1 MGVLFLNRPQG
12 QGRAAKPLPYAVEGN
27 PMAGTKTGTPTIIK
41 LARKI
46 CQIRAIWG
54 AGDLATKATPEFAA
68 AVAALAIACAAF
80 EALDDFPGQ
89 IDATSPIRSGE
100 DISVS

>member
-1 MGVLFLNRPQG
+1 
-12 QGRAAKPLPYAVEGN
+12 
-27 PMAGTKTGTPTIIK
+27 MAGSITGTPTIIK

-46 CQIRAIWG
+46 CALRAIYG

-68 AVAALAIACAAF
+68 AVALLAVACAAF

-100 DISVS
+100 DVVIS

>member
-1 MGVLFLNRPQG
+1 
-12 QGRAAKPLPYAVEGN
+12 
-27 PMAGTKTGTPTIIK
+27 MAGSITGTPTIIK

-46 CQIRAIWG
+46 CQLRSIYG

-68 AVAALAIACAAF
+68 AVAALALACAAF

-89 IDATSPIRSGE
+89 IDSTGNIRAGE
-100 DISVS
+100 DVVTGPS

>member
-1 MGVLFLNRPQG
+1 
-12 QGRAAKPLPYAVEGN
+12 
-27 PMAGTKTGTPTIIK
+27 MAGSRTGTPTILH

-46 CQIRAIWG
+46 CSIVGRFG
-54 AGDLATKATPEFAA
+54 AGDLGTKVTPEFAA
-68 AVAALAIACAAF
+68 AVAALVLACQAF

-100 DISVS
+100 DVVVG